1 MPFYAS
7 RGDYQ
12 ANGNL
17 YESDIVGSIANA
29 IGSQVGKLNPQI
41 VRQTAGAG
49 LQIKDDYLS
58 RLLALRWAPEYTPYD
73 ALYKMASDLVYRS
86 NAFAVTS
93 KYGKTKAGTFFSGSG
108 GTMTGKNTQSRI
120 NQLFT

>member
-49 LQIKDDYLS
+49 LQIKDGEQNTMEGVTETKFRAENEGTNSTKLS
-58 RLLALRWAPEYTPYD
+58 
-73 ALYKMASDLVYRS
+73 SDHICIH
-86 NAFAVTS
+86 AHTHMH
-93 KYGKTKAGTFFSGSG
+93 THTH
-108 GTMTGKNTQSRI
+108 THTHT
-120 NQLFT
+120 

>member
-49 LQIKDDYLS
+49 LQIKRRLS
-58 RLLALRWAPEYTPYD
+58 FP
-73 ALYKMASDLVYRS
+73 ASCASVGAGIY
-86 NAFAVTS
+86 AV
-93 KYGKTKAGTFFSGSG
+93 
-108 GTMTGKNTQSRI
+108 
-120 NQLFT
+120 